1 MKRQVSENAQQFD
14 KPVFI
19 TPLSGVSEIAEGQN
33 AHFECRVAP
42 VGDPSIKFEWFC
54 NDSKLQI
61 GSRFQVTQ
69 DFGFVTLDI
78 ASCIEKDSGM
88 YMVKASNFAGEAT
101 SSFALHVGGKGTVLK
116 DSLHP
121 DSLKK
126 LQALEAHKNKG
137 KTDRDDA
144 VIDQP
149 PVFMQQLQDVGSVA
163 EGKNVQVQASI
174 EPKNDPSLQVE
185 WQLNGSP
192 ISSGSRLKTSL
203 DFGHVQ
209 LNIQSVRASDSGL
222 YTCKAI
228 NKLGE
233 AVSTTSIKVEGKM
246 CAQVLKHHQPC
257 RDQAELSVV
266 LPKKEAFKTVLTF
279 DVFFPQRR
287 HSLVGQ

>member
-1 MKRQVSENAQQFD
+1 MATKGSLILDSQHPEGMKKITALEMRNTKRQVSENAQQFD

-42 VGDPSIKFEWFC
+42 VGDPNIKFEWFC
-54 NDSKLQI
+54 NDNKLQI

-78 ASCIEKDSGM
+78 ASCIDKDSGM

-101 SSFALHVGGKGTVLK
+101 SSFALHVGGKGAVLQ

-126 LQALEAHKNKG
+126 LQALEAHKSRG
-137 KTDRDDA
+137 RTDGDDA
-144 VIDQP
+144 VVDQP
-149 PVFMQQLQDVGSVA
+149 PVFMQQLQNIGSVA

-185 WQLNGSP
+185 WQLNGQP

-233 AVSTTSIKVEGKM
+233 AVSTTSIKVEGKS
-246 CAQVLKHHQPC
+246 L
-257 RDQAELSVV
+257 
-266 LPKKEAFKTVLTF
+266 F
-279 DVFFPQRR
+279 DLCWLYQFC
-287 HSLVGQ
+287 